1 MHSGPPGPS
10 LGLLPFFCY
19 DTGLMELTRLLLGI
33 IMLTMGRR
41 LYWLFLGGAG
51 FIFGF
56 DIAGRLIHGL
66 SHGTVLLIA
75 LLAGIAGAMLAVFI
89 QKLAVVVGGFIA
101 GGYLLP
107 MLLEE
112 LGTGFAHYHWF
123 LVLIGGIIGSFFMSM
138 LFGWALIILSS
149 ILGAY
154 FILQTLHFGT
164 QISKLLFIFL
174 LILGVAIQYGLF
186 ERKHPHDKHRD

>member
-1 MHSGPPGPS
+1 
-10 LGLLPFFCY
+10 
-19 DTGLMELTRLLLGI
+19 MELIRLIAGI

-66 SHGTVLLIA
+66 SLGVVLFIA
-75 LLAGIAGAMLAVFI
+75 LLAGIAGAMLAIFI
-89 QKLAVVVGGFIA
+89 QKLAVVIGGFLA
-101 GGYLLP
+101 GGYLLAL
-107 MLLEE
+107 LLEE
-112 LGTGFAHYHWF
+112 LGTGFTQYHWMLF
-123 LVLIGGIIGSFFMSM
+123 LIGGLIGAVSMSL

-149 ILGAY
+149 ILGSY
-154 FILQTLHFGT
+154 FILQTLNFGT

-186 ERKHPHDKHRD
+186 ERKHPPRQS

>member
-1 MHSGPPGPS
+1 MM
-10 LGLLPFFCY
+10 LF
-19 DTGLMELTRLLLGI
+19 RLLLGT

-56 DIAGRLIHGL
+56 DIAGRFIHGL
-66 SHGTVLLIA
+66 SHGVVLDIA
-75 LLAGIAGAMLAVFI
+75 FLAGIAGAMIAVFL
-89 QKLAVVVGGFIA
+89 QKIAVVIGGFLA

-107 MLLEE
+107 ILMEK
-112 LGTGFAHYHWF
+112 LGIGVAHYHWLLF
-123 LVLIGGIIGSFFMSM
+123 LIGGIIGAFFMSV

-149 ILGAY
+149 ALGS
-154 FILQTLHFGT
+154 FLILQAIPLGQ

-186 ERKHPHDKHRD
+186 ERKHPPRQ

>member
-1 MHSGPPGPS
+1 
-10 LGLLPFFCY
+10 
-19 DTGLMELTRLLLGI
+19 MEIIRLFLGI

-66 SHGTVLLIA
+66 SHGAVLVIA
-75 LLAGIAGAMLAVFI
+75 LLAGITGAVIAVFL
-89 QKLAVVVGGFIA
+89 QKLAIVIGGFLA

-107 MLLEE
+107 LLLEE
-112 LGTGFAHYHWF
+112 IGIEFVHYHWILF
-123 LVLIGGIIGSFFMSM
+123 VIGGLFGAVFMSA

-149 ILGAY
+149 ALGS
-154 FILQTLHFGT
+154 FLILQSLHVGT
-164 QISKLLFIFL
+164 QVSKLLFIFL
-174 LILGVAIQYGLF
+174 LILGIAIQYGLF
-186 ERKHPHDKHRD
+186 ERKHPPRKT

>member
-1 MHSGPPGPS
+1 
-10 LGLLPFFCY
+10 
-19 DTGLMELTRLLLGI
+19 MELIRLLLGI

-66 SHGTVLLIA
+66 SHSAVLVIA
-75 LLAGIAGAMLAVFI
+75 FLAGITGAMLAVFL
-89 QKLAVVVGGFIA
+89 QKLAIIIGGFLA

-107 MLLEE
+107 LLLKE
-112 LGTGFAHYHWF
+112 TGIGVVHYHWLLF
-123 LVLIGGIIGSFFMSM
+123 LIGGLIGAVCMSV

-149 ILGAY
+149 ALGS
-154 FILQTLHFGT
+154 FLILQALHLGT
-164 QISKLLFIFL
+164 QISKLFFIFL

-186 ERKHPHDKHRD
+186 ERKHPPRQT

>member
-1 MHSGPPGPS
+1 
-10 LGLLPFFCY
+10 
-19 DTGLMELTRLLLGI
+19 MEIVRLFLGI

-56 DIAGRLIHGL
+56 DIAGRLINGL
-66 SHGTVLLIA
+66 SHGVVLVIA
-75 LLAGIAGAMLAVFI
+75 LLAGITGAVIAVFL
-89 QKLAVVVGGFIA
+89 QKLAIVIGGFLA

-107 MLLEE
+107 LLLEE
-112 LGTGFAHYHWF
+112 IGIEFIHYHWILF
-123 LVLIGGIIGSFFMSM
+123 VIGGLIGAVFMSV

-149 ILGAY
+149 ALGS
-154 FILQTLHFGT
+154 FLILQPLHFGM

-174 LILGVAIQYGLF
+174 LILGIAIQYGLF
-186 ERKHPHDKHRD
+186 GRKRPQRQT

>member
-1 MHSGPPGPS
+1 
-10 LGLLPFFCY
+10 
-19 DTGLMELTRLLLGI
+19 MELVRLFLGI

-66 SHGTVLLIA
+66 SHGVVLVIA
-75 LLAGIAGAMLAVFI
+75 LLAGITGAVIAVFL
-89 QKLAVVVGGFIA
+89 QKLAIVIGGFLA

-107 MLLEE
+107 LLLERI
-112 LGTGFAHYHWF
+112 GTGVVHYYWILF
-123 LVLIGGIIGSFFMSM
+123 VIGGLIGAVFMSV

-149 ILGAY
+149 ALGS
-154 FILQTLHFGT
+154 FLILQSLHFGT
-164 QISKLLFIFL
+164 QISKLLFILL
-174 LILGVAIQYGLF
+174 LILGIAIQYGLF
-186 ERKHPHDKHRD
+186 ERKHHQRKS

>member
-1 MHSGPPGPS
+1 V
-10 LGLLPFFCY
+10 
-19 DTGLMELTRLLLGI
+19 ELVRLFLGI

-66 SHGTVLLIA
+66 SHGAILVIA
-75 LLAGIAGAMLAVFI
+75 LLAGITGAVIAVFL
-89 QKLAVVVGGFIA
+89 QKLAIVIGGFLA

-107 MLLEE
+107 LLLEE
-112 LGTGFAHYHWF
+112 IGIGFVHYHWILF
-123 LVLIGGIIGSFFMSM
+123 VIGGLIGAVFMSV

-149 ILGAY
+149 ALGS
-154 FILQTLHFGT
+154 FLILQSLPFGT
-164 QISKLLFIFL
+164 QISRMLFIFL
-174 LILGVAIQYGLF
+174 LILGIAIQYGLF
-186 ERKHPHDKHRD
+186 ERKHPPRQS